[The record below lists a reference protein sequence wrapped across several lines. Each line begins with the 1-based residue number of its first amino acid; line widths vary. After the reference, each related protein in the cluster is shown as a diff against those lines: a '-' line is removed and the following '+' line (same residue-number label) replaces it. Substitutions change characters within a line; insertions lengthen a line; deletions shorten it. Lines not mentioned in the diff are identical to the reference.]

1 MSLTLEITDTQA
13 GKKTYTE
20 AELGAPFTISD
31 VEGKSQNTT
40 LDGNV
45 YVDYAYNKKSFSVDL
60 FNLSDTDYATI
71 RGYYDRQFT
80 LNRFPTIS
88 IPELSIS
95 NMVVFFEIS
104 SRNIVSQC
112 LTTDKITLKFRETIQ
127 P

>member
-1 MSLTLEITDTQA
+1 MSLTLTITDTTTS
-13 GKKTYTE
+13 KTYNE
-20 AELGAPFTISD
+20 AELSNPLTIAD

-45 YVDYAYNKKSFSVDL
+45 YVDFAYTKKSISVSI
-60 FNLSDTDYATI
+60 FNLSATDYATI
-71 RGYYDRQFT
+71 RGFYDRQFT
-80 LNRFPTIS
+80 NNRFPTIS

-104 SRNIVSQC
+104 SREINDKC
-112 LTTDKITLKFRETIQ
+112 LHTDEITLNFRETVQ